1 MLLKIFNTL
10 NFIVN
15 SEWHFNTPPR
25 KNIVI
30 YDSLRSESLVKYFNK
45 NSIFILRCRRETL
58 VWKIFIKSIIL
69 DGFNWKYFES
79 YIILL
84 LKEVKPK
91 YIFSLLDNDPKLYQL
106 KFFLP
111 NSKVISI
118 QNGYR
123 GYKKDIFNI
132 VKKIKNPKKKFRI
145 DKLFVF
151 NKSIGLLYKKFL
163 DCNPVE
169 IGSFRNNSLIF
180 KKKKENNQLLFIS
193 EYKDKNQFNS
203 DKEFNNFFKAEKL
216 LIPFLYNYCK
226 KNKIKFVICGRSN
239 AQNELNFYKKLI
251 PNNDW
256 KFLEK
261 TNSYSSYKF
270 INSSKIIVFISST
283 LGYEAM
289 ARNKKIAAFTIRSNY
304 SKLIN
309 HRFGWPIKFSNKG
322 FFWTNKP
329 NIKEFEKILE
339 YLNLTKNGN
348 YIKRISK
355 VNSKILKFDK
365 NNQIFLKYIKKI
377 GINKNELSL

>member
-180 KKKKENNQLLFIS
+180 KKKK
-193 EYKDKNQFNS
+193 
-203 DKEFNNFFKAEKL
+203 
-216 LIPFLYNYCK
+216 
-226 KNKIKFVICGRSN
+226 KI
-239 AQNELNFYKKLI
+239 
-251 PNNDW
+251 
-256 KFLEK
+256 
-261 TNSYSSYKF
+261 
-270 INSSKIIVFISST
+270 INSFSYQNIKTKINLIQ
-283 LGYEAM
+283 
-289 ARNKKIAAFTIRSNY
+289 IRS
-304 SKLIN
+304 
-309 HRFGWPIKFSNKG
+309 
-322 FFWTNKP
+322 
-329 NIKEFEKILE
+329 
-339 YLNLTKNGN
+339 LT
-348 YIKRISK
+348 
-355 VNSKILKFDK
+355 
-365 NNQIFLKYIKKI
+365 IFLKQ
-377 GINKNELSL
+377 KNY

>member
-216 LIPFLYNYCK
+216 LIPFFYNYCK

>member
-15 SEWHFNTPPR
+15 SKWHFNTPPR

-151 NKSIGLLYKKFL
+151 NKNIGLLYKKFL

-239 AQNELNFYKKLI
+239 AQNELSFYKKII

-261 TNSYSSYKF
+261 TNSNSSYKF

-309 HRFGWPIKFSNKG
+309 HRFGWPIKFSSKG

-365 NNQIFLKYIKKI
+365 NNQLFLKYIKKI

>member
-309 HRFGWPIKFSNKG
+309 HRFGWPIKFSNK
-322 FFWTNKP
+322 
-329 NIKEFEKILE
+329 
-339 YLNLTKNGN
+339 
-348 YIKRISK
+348 
-355 VNSKILKFDK
+355 
-365 NNQIFLKYIKKI
+365 
-377 GINKNELSL
+377 